1 METNTNIFQKVIQH
15 ISQQTD
21 IETDENK
28 IAEIITEEQ
37 ALHALTQIIIF
48 LIDTNF
54 EKLLWI
60 LYRIDVNEAKL
71 KRVLKENSPVDAPS
85 IIAQMIID
93 REKQKEKYKSE
104 FKTNLMKQMI
114 YYCNALL
121 KLDLLILYKLTRL
134 HYSFICK
141 NSIRI
146 NSGGKL

>member
-60 LYRIDVNEAKL
+60 LYRIDVDEAKL

-104 FKTNLMKQMI
+104 FKNKSDETD
-114 YYCNALL
+114 
-121 KLDLLILYKLTRL
+121 DLLLL
-134 HYSFICK
+134 
-141 NSIRI
+141 
-146 NSGGKL
+146 